1 MISLRDATICDCLPR
16 VLTAQPW
23 VQAIALTKAD
33 VKRMVLDYSD
43 RTEIYTNLY
52 KLPEATLDA
61 LAVNSNCEWYDTA
74 YDLAT
79 KQTII
84 RDMIAVIRTMGTP
97 QAVETAVQAVFE
109 NSEII
114 EWYTY
119 GGEPGYFRVGCTIND
134 TDKQIDLDEIRRSVA
149 RCKRVIARLE
159 RIIIQYSM
167 PMALYHGVA
176 RHEMTYEKTTM
187 GDPAEVEAAAA
198 LLAAEME

>member
-1 MISLRDATICDCLPR
+1 MISLRDATILDCLPR
-16 VLTAQPW
+16 VLTTQPW
-23 VQAIALTKAD
+23 VQALALTETELKQ
-33 VKRMVLDYSD
+33 MVLDYSD

-61 LAVNSNCEWYDTA
+61 LAADGNCEWYDTS

-97 QAVETAVQAVFE
+97 QAVETAVQAIYE
-109 NSEII
+109 NSEIA

-119 GGEPGYFRVGCTIND
+119 GGEPGYFRIVCTIND
-134 TDKQIDLDEIRRSVA
+134 IDKQIDLDEIRRNIA

-159 RIIIQYSM
+159 KIIIQYSM
-167 PMALYHGVA
+167 PLSLHHGIA
-176 RHEMTYEKTTM
+176 QHESSYEKTLF
-187 GDPAEVEAAAA
+187 GDPAEIAASAA
-198 LLAAEME
+198 LLAE